1 MDKPITPPKGLQR
14 KHIPYLVAGVF
25 VILIVAWLL
34 FGNHASTLRV
44 SAEDITISEVR
55 LAEFKDY
62 VRLSGQVVP
71 IQVVQLSPEEG
82 GIVTERVAEEG
93 TMVRKGDVII
103 RLRNSGLDLQILNA
117 EAELAEKQN
126 LLRNTQVSMQQ
137 DRLNNQLEQ
146 AQLAMDTERKL
157 RNFRQNERLYN
168 EKLISREVYLQSE
181 EDYRLAQRKQG
192 LIVQRLQQDSIYRSV
207 QMDQMED
214 NLANMR
220 TNVVLVRER
229 KNKLEVRAPIDGE
242 LGLLDVELGQSVT
255 SGQKIGQV
263 NDLSD
268 YKIEAQVDEHY
279 IDRVRA
285 GLTATGPSLRSPRGG
300 ESHKAPNKNAAG
312 NEALPPT
319 GGDGEGPLL
328 LTLRKVYPEVRQ
340 GKFRTDFIFRGE
352 RPANIRSGQTYYLNL
367 ELGQPEQAVL
377 IPRGAFFQKTGGT
390 WIYVLSR
397 DGHTAFRRTIR
408 IGRQNPQ
415 YYEVTEGLEPG
426 ERVITSGYEAFGDNE
441 RLEIK

>member
-14 KHIPYLVAGVF
+14 KHIPYLAAGV
-25 VILIVAWLL
+25 VIILIIAWLIL
-34 FGNHASTLRV
+34 GNHASTLRV
-44 SAEDITISEVR
+44 SAEDITISDVR

-157 RNFRQNERLYN
+157 RTFRQNERLYN
-168 EKLISREVYLQSE
+168 ERLISREVYLQSE

-242 LGLLDVELGQSVT
+242 LGLLEVELGQSVT

-285 GLTATGPSLRSPRGG
+285 GLSANFVRGDANFSL
-300 ESHKAPNKNAAG
+300 
-312 NEALPPT
+312 T
-319 GGDGEGPLL
+319 V
-328 LTLRKVYPEVRQ
+328 RKVYPEVRQ
-340 GKFRTDFIFRGE
+340 GKFRTDFIFRDE

-441 RLEIK
+441 RLEIR

>member
-14 KHIPYLVAGVF
+14 KHIPYLAAGV
-25 VILIVAWLL
+25 VIILIIAWLIL
-34 FGNHASTLRV
+34 GNHASTLRV
-44 SAEDITISEVR
+44 SAEDITISDVR

-157 RNFRQNERLYN
+157 RTFRQNERLYN
-168 EKLISREVYLQSE
+168 ERLISREVYLQSE

-242 LGLLDVELGQSVT
+242 LGLLEVELGQSVT

-285 GLTATGPSLRSPRGG
+285 GLSANFVRGDANFSL
-300 ESHKAPNKNAAG
+300 
-312 NEALPPT
+312 T
-319 GGDGEGPLL
+319 V
-328 LTLRKVYPEVRQ
+328 RKVYPEVRQ
-340 GKFRTDFIFRGE
+340 GKFRTDFIFRDE